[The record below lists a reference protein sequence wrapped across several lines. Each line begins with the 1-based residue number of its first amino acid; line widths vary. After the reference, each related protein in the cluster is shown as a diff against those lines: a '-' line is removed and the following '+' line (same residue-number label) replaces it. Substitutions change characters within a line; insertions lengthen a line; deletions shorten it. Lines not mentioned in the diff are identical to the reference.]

1 MSVFELKMPKLGES
15 VTEGTIGKWLKQ
27 PGEKVNKYDL
37 LVEVQTDK
45 VNTEI
50 PSPVAGTLKEVKV
63 DEGQTVPIGTLLAT
77 FDTADGE
84 AAAASPAA
92 PAQAQ
97 SQPAAQPAQPQ
108 PPQSQPSPSRPQP
121 TPPQANDSP
130 APARAPSE
138 APASQAQPPS
148 SASPA
153 SAPAP
158 GPQAQQPSSAMPPSP
173 SSASAPSAEQRP
185 ASPSPM
191 SSSSSQP
198 AASASASSTATAERP
213 DLSEVRATP
222 AVRKLAAEHDIDIS
236 QIEGTGLGGRVSKK
250 DVEDFIASAQA
261 APAAQQPQ
269 PAAQQPAAQQPAAQP
284 PQQAARPAGA
294 SQVVS
299 GGPSPI
305 AARPAPPTS
314 LAGDELVPLSQMR
327 RAIAN
332 NMVQAWTAPHA
343 HAVMEI
349 DMTELMRYR
358 EKVRG
363 DFEARE
369 GFDLSPAAFICKAAV
384 EALRTVPL
392 VNSSFTDQG
401 VIAHKEINL
410 GYAVALGDEGLVVP
424 VIRDADGKSLAGLM
438 RSIRDVV
445 DRAKARRL
453 TFDDFYGGTFTVN
466 NTGPLGTIISSPI
479 VPPGQAAI
487 VSSETI
493 VKRLVVTE
501 DDSIAIRQRMNL
513 VIGFDHRVIDGATA
527 ARFLQTMRDW
537 LQTVGPTVPVY

>member
-1 MSVFELKMPKLGES
+1 VSVFELKMPKLGES

-50 PSPVAGTLKEVKV
+50 PSPVAGTLKEVRV
-63 DEGQTVPIGTLLAT
+63 EEGQTVPIGTLLAT
-77 FDTADGE
+77 FDTADGDV
-84 AAAASPAA
+84 AAASPAA
-92 PAQAQ
+92 TQQSAPQAT
-97 SQPAAQPAQPQ
+97 
-108 PPQSQPSPSRPQP
+108 PSRPQP
-121 TPPQANDSP
+121 APPPANDSP
-130 APARAPSE
+130 APARA
-138 APASQAQPPS
+138 AST
-148 SASPA
+148 AS
-153 SAPAP
+153 
-158 GPQAQQPSSAMPPSP
+158 
-173 SSASAPSAEQRP
+173 
-185 ASPSPM
+185 M
-191 SSSSSQP
+191 SSPQP
-198 AASASASSTATAERP
+198 SASSATATAERA
-213 DLSEVRATP
+213 DLSDVRATP
-222 AVRKLAAEHDIDIS
+222 AVRKLAAENGIDIS

-250 DVEDFIASAQA
+250 DVEDYIASAQA
-261 APAAQQPQ
+261 APA
-269 PAAQQPAAQQPAAQP
+269 P
-284 PQQAARPAGA
+284 PPTARPAAA

-299 GGPSPI
+299 GGPASI
-305 AARPAPPTS
+305 AARPAPPMS
-314 LAGDELVPLSQMR
+314 LAGDELMPLTQMR

-332 NMVQAWTAPHA
+332 NMVQAWSAPHA

-349 DMTELMRYR
+349 DMTALMKYR

-363 DFEARE
+363 DFQARE

-392 VNSSFTDQG
+392 VNSSYTDQG
-401 VIAHKEINL
+401 VLRHREINL
-410 GYAVALGDEGLVVP
+410 GYAVALGDDGLVVP

-487 VSSETI
+487 VSSEAI
-493 VKRLVVTE
+493 VKRLIVT
-501 DDSIAIRQRMNL
+501 DDDAIAIRQRMNL

-527 ARFLQTMRDW
+527 AKFLQTMRDW

>member
-1 MSVFELKMPKLGES
+1 LAVFELKMPKLGES

-27 PGEKVNKYDL
+27 PGEKVKKYDL

-63 DEGQTVPIGTLLAT
+63 EEGQTVPIGTLLAT
-77 FDTADGE
+77 FDTDGD

-92 PAQAQ
+92 SAQP
-97 SQPAAQPAQPQ
+97 SSAQPASPQ
-108 PPQSQPSPSRPQP
+108 
-121 TPPQANDSP
+121 P
-130 APARAPSE
+130 APARP
-138 APASQAQPPS
+138 QPPPQGAPQ
-148 SASPA
+148 ASTPPGAPQASTPPA
-153 SAPAP
+153 NSPAP
-158 GPQAQQPSSAMPPSP
+158 GAAAQRPQSSPAQLPSEPTP
-173 SSASAPSAEQRP
+173 SAPSQSATPRTTSESVPSQPQRP
-185 ASPSPM
+185 SSPAPSM

-198 AASASASSTATAERP
+198 SASASSTTTTERP
-213 DLSEVRATP
+213 DLSDVRATP
-222 AVRKLAAEHDIDIS
+222 AVRKLAGENGIDIS

-250 DVEDFIASAQA
+250 DVEDYITSAQA

-269 PAAQQPAAQQPAAQP
+269 AAEQP
-284 PQQAARPAGA
+284 QAARPAAA

-299 GGPSPI
+299 GGPGSI
-305 AARPAPPTS
+305 AARAAPPKS
-314 LAGDELVPLSQMR
+314 LAGDVLVPLSQMR

-332 NMVQAWTAPHA
+332 NMVQAWSAPHA

-349 DMTELMRYR
+349 DMTALMKYR
-358 EKVRG
+358 DKVRG
-363 DFEARE
+363 DFQERE

-487 VSSETI
+487 ISSETI
-493 VKRLVVTE
+493 VKRLIVT
-501 DDSIAIRQRMNL
+501 DDDAIAIRLRMNL

>member
-1 MSVFELKMPKLGES
+1 VAVFELKMPKLGES

-84 AAAASPAA
+84 TAAASPAA
-92 PAQAQ
+92 ASPSAAAPAQA
-97 SQPAAQPAQPQ
+97 
-108 PPQSQPSPSRPQP
+108 SRPQP

-130 APARAPSE
+130 APARATSSP
-138 APASQAQPPS
+138 PMSQAQPPS
-148 SASPA
+148 SAS
-153 SAPAP
+153 
-158 GPQAQQPSSAMPPSP
+158 
-173 SSASAPSAEQRP
+173 SASAPPAGQRP
-185 ASPSPM
+185 AASTSSM
-191 SSSSSQP
+191 SSSSSSSQP

-222 AVRKLAAEHDIDIS
+222 AVRKLAAEHGIDIS
-236 QIEGTGLGGRVSKK
+236 QIDGTGLGGRVSKK
-250 DVEDFIASAQA
+250 DVEDYIASAQA
-261 APAAQQPQ
+261 APASQQQPQ
-269 PAAQQPAAQQPAAQP
+269 P
-284 PQQAARPAGA
+284 QAARAAA
-294 SQVVS
+294 SQVISS
-299 GGPSPI
+299 GPI
-305 AARPAPPTS
+305 AARPAPSTS

-332 NMVQAWTAPHA
+332 NMVQAWSAPHA

-349 DMTELMRYR
+349 DMTALMKYR

-363 DFEARE
+363 DFQARE

-438 RSIRDVV
+438 RAIRDVV
-445 DRAKARRL
+445 DRAKTRKL

-493 VKRLVVTE
+493 VKRLVVT
-501 DDSIAIRQRMNL
+501 DDDAIAIRQRMNL

>member
-1 MSVFELKMPKLGES
+1 MAGYELKLPKLGES

-27 PGEKVNKYDL
+27 PGEKVDKYDL

-50 PSPVAGTLKEVKV
+50 PSPVAGTLKEVRV
-63 DEGQTVPIGTLLAT
+63 EEGQTVPIGTLLAT
-77 FDTADGE
+77 FDTADGDV
-84 AAAASPAA
+84 AAASPAQGA
-92 PAQAQ
+92 L
-97 SQPAAQPAQPQ
+97 
-108 PPQSQPSPSRPQP
+108 RPQP
-121 TPPQANDSP
+121 TPPQANDAAAP
-130 APARAPSE
+130 APSSS
-138 APASQAQPPS
+138 ASSMSQPRPPS
-148 SASPA
+148 SASA
-153 SAPAP
+153 
-158 GPQAQQPSSAMPPSP
+158 
-173 SSASAPSAEQRP
+173 ASAPSRPQSTSASTSESVPQQPRP
-185 ASPSPM
+185 APSTPSM
-191 SSSSSQP
+191 SSSSP
-198 AASASASSTATAERP
+198 SASASSSASTATAERP

-222 AVRKLAAEHDIDIS
+222 AVRKLAAENGVDIS
-236 QIEGTGLGGRVSKK
+236 QIDGTGLGGRVSKK
-250 DVEDFIASAQA
+250 DVEDYIANAQA
-261 APAAQQPQ
+261 APAA
-269 PAAQQPAAQQPAAQP
+269 P
-284 PQQAARPAGA
+284 PQAARSAAA

-299 GGPSPI
+299 GGPAPI
-305 AARPAPPTS
+305 AARPAPSMS
-314 LAGDELVPLSQMR
+314 LAGDELVPLTQMR

-332 NMVQAWTAPHA
+332 NMVQAWAAPHA

-349 DMTELMRYR
+349 DMTALMKYR
-358 EKVRG
+358 DKVRG
-363 DFEARE
+363 DFQARE

-487 VSSETI
+487 ISSEAI
-493 VKRLVVTE
+493 VKRLIVT
-501 DDSIAIRQRMNL
+501 DDDAIAIRQRMNL
-513 VIGFDHRVIDGATA
+513 VIGFDHRVVDGATA

>member
-1 MSVFELKMPKLGES
+1 VSVFELKMPKLGES

-50 PSPVAGTLKEVKV
+50 PSPVAGTLKEVRV
-63 DEGQTVPIGTLLAT
+63 EEGQTVPIGTLLAT
-77 FDTADGE
+77 FDMADGD

-92 PAQAQ
+92 
-97 SQPAAQPAQPQ
+97 SQPTSSAPPAA
-108 PPQSQPSPSRPQP
+108 PSRPQP
-121 TPPQANDSP
+121 TPPQGAPQASTPP
-130 APARAPSE
+130 AD
-138 APASQAQPPS
+138 
-148 SASPA
+148 SPA
-153 SAPAP
+153 SAPS
-158 GPQAQQPSSAMPPSP
+158 AQRPQPSPAQLPSEP
-173 SSASAPSAEQRP
+173 RPSAPSQRQPSTSESVPPQPQRP
-185 ASPSPM
+185 SSPTPSM
-191 SSSSSQP
+191 SSSTSQP
-198 AASASASSTATAERP
+198 SASSTATAERP
-213 DLSEVRATP
+213 DLSDVRATP
-222 AVRKLAAEHDIDIS
+222 AVRKLAAENGIDIS
-236 QIEGTGLGGRVSKK
+236 QIDGTGLGGRVSKK
-250 DVEDFIASAQA
+250 DIEDYIANAQA
-261 APAAQQPQ
+261 APAQAAPAQEEP
-269 PAAQQPAAQQPAAQP
+269 
-284 PQQAARPAGA
+284 QAARPAAA

-299 GGPSPI
+299 GGPARTP
-305 AARPAPPTS
+305 ARPAAPTS

-332 NMVQAWTAPHA
+332 NMVQAWSAPHA

-349 DMTELMRYR
+349 DMTALMKYR

-410 GYAVALGDEGLVVP
+410 GYAVALGDDGLVVP

-445 DRAKARRL
+445 DRAKARKL

-487 VSSETI
+487 ISSEAI
-493 VKRLVVTE
+493 VKRLIVT
-501 DDSIAIRQRMNL
+501 DDDAIAIRQRMNL

-527 ARFLQTMRDW
+527 AKFLQTMRNW
-537 LQTVGPTVPVY
+537 LQEVGPTVPVY

>member
-1 MSVFELKMPKLGES
+1 VSVFELKMPKLGES

-50 PSPVAGTLKEVKV
+50 PSPVAGTLKEVRV
-63 DEGQTVPIGTLLAT
+63 EEGQTVPIGTLLAT
-77 FDTADGE
+77 FDTADGDV
-84 AAAASPAA
+84 AAASPAQGA
-92 PAQAQ
+92 L
-97 SQPAAQPAQPQ
+97 
-108 PPQSQPSPSRPQP
+108 RPQP
-121 TPPQANDSP
+121 TPPQANDAAAP
-130 APARAPSE
+130 APSSAGPSM
-138 APASQAQPPS
+138 SQPRPPS
-148 SASPA
+148 SASA
-153 SAPAP
+153 
-158 GPQAQQPSSAMPPSP
+158 
-173 SSASAPSAEQRP
+173 ASAPSRPQSTSASTSESVPQQPRP
-185 ASPSPM
+185 APSTPSRSPSSP
-191 SSSSSQP
+191 
-198 AASASASSTATAERP
+198 SASASSSASTETAERP
-213 DLSEVRATP
+213 DLSDVRATP
-222 AVRKLAAEHDIDIS
+222 AVRKLAAENGVDIS
-236 QIEGTGLGGRVSKK
+236 QIDGTGLGGRVSKK
-250 DVEDFIASAQA
+250 DVEDYIANAQA
-261 APAAQQPQ
+261 APAA
-269 PAAQQPAAQQPAAQP
+269 P
-284 PQQAARPAGA
+284 PQAARSAAA

-299 GGPSPI
+299 GGPAPI
-305 AARPAPPTS
+305 AARPAPSMS
-314 LAGDELVPLSQMR
+314 LAGDELVPLTQMR

-332 NMVQAWTAPHA
+332 NMVQAWVAPHA

-349 DMTELMRYR
+349 DMTALMKYR
-358 EKVRG
+358 DKVRG
-363 DFEARE
+363 DFQARE

-487 VSSETI
+487 ISSEAI
-493 VKRLVVTE
+493 VKRLIVT
-501 DDSIAIRQRMNL
+501 DDDAIAIRQRMNL
-513 VIGFDHRVIDGATA
+513 VIGFDHRVVDGATA

>member
-1 MSVFELKMPKLGES
+1 LALFELKMPKLGES

-77 FDTADGE
+77 FDTDGD

-92 PAQAQ
+92 AQPTQAQ
-97 SQPAAQPAQPQ
+97 EAPQNNARQAPPASPSAPATPRATSESVPPQ
-108 PPQSQPSPSRPQP
+108 PPQPQR
-121 TPPQANDSP
+121 
-130 APARAPSE
+130 APAA
-138 APASQAQPPS
+138 PPS
-148 SASPA
+148 
-153 SAPAP
+153 
-158 GPQAQQPSSAMPPSP
+158 
-173 SSASAPSAEQRP
+173 
-185 ASPSPM
+185 M
-191 SSSSSQP
+191 SSSSQQP
-198 AASASASSTATAERP
+198 SASASATATAERP
-213 DLSEVRATP
+213 DLSDVRATP
-222 AVRKLAAEHDIDIS
+222 AVRKLASENGIDIS

-250 DVEDFIASAQA
+250 DVEDYIATAQA
-261 APAAQQPQ
+261 APAKEPQAQQPAAAQPPAAQQPQ
-269 PAAQQPAAQQPAAQP
+269 AAEQPQ
-284 PQQAARPAGA
+284 ARPTAA

-299 GGPSPI
+299 GGPASIP
-305 AARPAPPTS
+305 ARSAPPTS
-314 LAGDELVPLSQMR
+314 LAGDTLVPLSQMR

-332 NMVQAWTAPHA
+332 NMVQAWSAPHA

-349 DMTELMRYR
+349 DMTALMKYR

-363 DFEARE
+363 DFQERE

-487 VSSETI
+487 ISSETI
-493 VKRLVVTE
+493 VKRLIVT
-501 DDSIAIRQRMNL
+501 DDDAIAIRQRMNL

>member
-1 MSVFELKMPKLGES
+1 LSVFELKMPKLGES

-77 FDTADGE
+77 FDTDGD

-92 PAQAQ
+92 SQAGAPQ
-97 SQPAAQPAQPQ
+97 SAPSQPA
-108 PPQSQPSPSRPQP
+108 PSRPQP
-121 TPPQANDSP
+121 TPPQGAPRASTPPANSP
-130 APARAPSE
+130 ATAPSMQRPQPTPAQLPSE
-138 APASQAQPPS
+138 PTPSAPSQTASPPPPS
-148 SASPA
+148 S
-153 SAPAP
+153 
-158 GPQAQQPSSAMPPSP
+158 
-173 SSASAPSAEQRP
+173 
-185 ASPSPM
+185 M
-191 SSSSSQP
+191 SSSSSSSSPQP
-198 AASASASSTATAERP
+198 SSAASSTATAERP
-213 DLSEVRATP
+213 DLSDVRATP
-222 AVRKLAAEHDIDIS
+222 AVRKLATENGIDIS

-250 DVEDFIASAQA
+250 DVEDYIASAQA
-261 APAAQQPQ
+261 APAPQ
-269 PAAQQPAAQQPAAQP
+269 EP
-284 PQQAARPAGA
+284 QAARPAA

-299 GGPSPI
+299 GGPART
-305 AARPAPPTS
+305 AARPAAPTS

-349 DMTELMRYR
+349 DMTALMKYR
-358 EKVRG
+358 ERVRG
-363 DFEARE
+363 DFQARE

-410 GYAVALGDEGLVVP
+410 GYAVALGDDGLVVP

-445 DRAKARRL
+445 DRAKSRKL

-493 VKRLVVTE
+493 VKRLIVT
-501 DDSIAIRQRMNL
+501 DDDAIAIRQRMNL

>member
-50 PSPVAGTLKEVKV
+50 PSPVAGTLKEVRV
-63 DEGQTVPIGTLLAT
+63 EEGQTVPIGTLLAT
-77 FDTADGE
+77 FDTADGDV
-84 AAAASPAA
+84 AAASPAG
-92 PAQAQ
+92 P
-97 SQPAAQPAQPQ
+97 SQT
-108 PPQSQPSPSRPQP
+108 RPQP
-121 TPPQANDSP
+121 TPPQ
-130 APARAPSE
+130 E
-138 APASQAQPPS
+138 APRASTPP
-148 SASPA
+148 ANSPA
-153 SAPAP
+153 SAPS
-158 GPQAQQPSSAMPPSP
+158 AQRPQPSPAQLPSEPTPSAPSYRPPATSESLPPQPRAASSGAVPSMSSSP
-173 SSASAPSAEQRP
+173 QPSASA
-185 ASPSPM
+185 
-191 SSSSSQP
+191 
-198 AASASASSTATAERP
+198 TATAERP
-213 DLSEVRATP
+213 DLSDVRATP
-222 AVRKLAAEHDIDIS
+222 AVRKLAAENGIDIS
-236 QIEGTGLGGRVSKK
+236 QIEGTGLGGRVSRK
-250 DVEDFIASAQA
+250 DVEDYIASAQA
-261 APAAQQPQ
+261 AAQTAPAA
-269 PAAQQPAAQQPAAQP
+269 PAAEP
-284 PQQAARPAGA
+284 QAARPAAAA
-294 SQVVS
+294 SQVVA
-299 GGPSPI
+299 GGPI
-305 AARPAPPTS
+305 AARPAPSKS
-314 LAGDELVPLSQMR
+314 LAGDELVPLTQMR

-332 NMVQAWTAPHA
+332 NMVQAWSAPHA

-349 DMTELMRYR
+349 DMTALMKYR
-358 EKVRG
+358 DKVRG
-363 DFEARE
+363 DFQARE

-401 VIAHKEINL
+401 VIAHREINL
-410 GYAVALGDEGLVVP
+410 GYAVALGDDGLVVP

-487 VSSETI
+487 ISSEAI
-493 VKRLVVTE
+493 VKRLIVT
-501 DDSIAIRQRMNL
+501 DDDAIAIRQRMNL

-527 ARFLQTMRDW
+527 AKFLQTMRSW
-537 LQTVGPTVPVY
+537 LQEVGPTVPVY